1 MMYFDLH
8 CDSISKAY
16 KEKTSIFTDDF
27 AVKIQSNK
35 FFKREQ
41 CFALWLDDELQGEP
55 AFSYCKN
62 LLSFFNEEK
71 NKIKLYNV
79 SPHLTIENGSALGGD
94 LNNIEFFKTKG
105 AIMMSLTWNGENDLA
120 SGVNFS
126 AGLKP
131 LGKEAVKEIEKN
143 NIILDVSHLNEEGF
157 RDVLNI
163 SHKPFVASHSCCY
176 DICQHRRN
184 LKSWQIKQIIAMGGI
199 IGINFYP
206 AFLGTGKG
214 SVFDKIKQNIELIVS
229 LGGENNVALG
239 SDFDGAKMS
248 KSLRSADDVPV
259 LYSYLKNN
267 GMRKELLEKVFYSNA
282 VSFLTQFNDS

>member
-16 KEKTSIFTDDF
+16 KEKTSVFTDDF

-35 FFKREQ
+35 FLKREQ

-55 AFSYCKN
+55 AFSYCKK
-62 LLSFFNEEK
+62 LLSFFDEEK
-71 NKIKLYNV
+71 NKIELCNV
-79 SPHLTIENGSALGGD
+79 LPHLTIENGSALGGE
-94 LNNIEFFKTKG
+94 LNNIEYFKTKG
-105 AIMMSLTWNGENDLA
+105 VIMMSLTWNGENDLA

-126 AGLKP
+126 SGLKP

-143 NIILDVSHLNEEGF
+143 DIILDVSHLNEEGF
-157 RDVLNI
+157 KDVLNI
-163 SHKPFVASHSCCY
+163 SNNPFVASHSCCY
-176 DICQHRRN
+176 DICPHRRN

-206 AFLGTGKG
+206 TFLGVGEG
-214 SVFDKIKQNIELIVS
+214 SIFDKIRQNIELIVS
-229 LGGENNVALG
+229 LGGENNIALG

-248 KSLRSADDVPV
+248 KSLFSADDVPN
-259 LYSYLKNN
+259 LYSYLKNC
-267 GMRKELLEKVFYSNA
+267 GMSENFLDKVFYSNA
-282 VSFLTQFNDS
+282 RSFLTRFNNT